1 MAVRAFIGLGSNL
14 SEPRKQL
21 QMATQA
27 IRQIPDS
34 HMKKVSGVYK
44 TSPMGPS
51 DQNDY
56 LNAVIEL
63 ETELDAKS
71 LLDHLQKIENDMG
84 RKRQGERWQARNIDL
99 DILLYG
105 NEVIDT
111 AELIVPHPGMH
122 ERAFVLYPLQE
133 LDAQIS
139 IPGKGKIKT
148 LLQQDL
154 QGKVLQR
161 LEDVLCP

>member
-14 SEPRKQL
+14 SDPKKQL

-27 IRQIPDS
+27 IRLIPDTQ
-34 HMKKVSGVYK
+34 MTKVSGIYK
-44 TSPMGPS
+44 TSPMGSS
-51 DQNDY
+51 DQDDY

-63 ETELDAKS
+63 ETDLDAKP
-71 LLDHLQKIENDMG
+71 LLDHLQQIENDMG
-84 RKRQGERWQARNIDL
+84 RKRQGERWQARTIDL

-111 AELIVPHPGMH
+111 DELVVPHPGMH

-154 QGKVLQR
+154 QGSVLQR